1 MTHKASRFVS
11 YASAVALAAGALFGG
26 MPSSDA
32 AQATADIGATIDG
45 DTGGVGTPVVTTPTP
60 TTTSAASSGAIA
72 VTPSDPTSNLGFNPP
87 AAVAAATDAANAAT
101 GGDGGTVVSD
111 GANEVPR
118 ASRSF
123 SNASSSNISI
133 GAQTSVGVSGAS
145 NQAYSVILPFQ
156 TVYSSGG
163 NIVRLNDFQ
172 HNAGNDPAMDGQG
185 GDIFSIGASVET
197 VPIDEQSLIR
207 TPSGNNTN
215 QAATTGGNTA
225 EANPT
230 SSVQDVIAGTDG
242 LSTNENQ
249 RRQILAAAFTA
260 RSPFVNI
267 VVSYN

>member
-1 MTHKASRFVS
+1 
-11 YASAVALAAGALFGG
+11 

-32 AQATADIGATIDG
+32 AQATANIGATIDG
-45 DTGGVGTPVVTTPTP
+45 DTGGVGTPVVTTPTT
-60 TTTSAASSGAIA
+60 TTTSATASTSTSTSTGVLV

-111 GANEVPR
+111 GANELPR
-118 ASRSF
+118 ASRPF
-123 SNASSSNISI
+123 SGASSSNISI
-133 GAQTSVGVSGAS
+133 GTQTSVGVSGAS

-197 VPIDEQSLIR
+197 VPIDEQPLIR
-207 TPSGNNTN
+207 TPPGNNTN
-215 QAATTGGNTA
+215 QAAATDGNTA
-225 EANPT
+225 EANPI

-249 RRQILAAAFTA
+249 RQQILAAAFTA